1 MSVWLVEKRQVGQLV
16 WEVDLTITPREK
28 ECDLPKALF
37 ERKPY
42 SRYEFRPAE
51 FMRRPVKP
59 EACRYCDEGN
69 PRVRSSVSERFVHTD
84 TPIGRVVCPR
94 DSSI

>member
-42 SRYEFRPAE
+42 SRYE
-51 FMRRPVKP
+51 V
-59 EACRYCDEGN
+59 
-69 PRVRSSVSERFVHTD
+69 
-84 TPIGRVVCPR
+84 
-94 DSSI
+94 